1 MATCVAENPRPS
13 ITPAYPEKRDAER
26 GTFDVVTR
34 VWYRCGRYEHAR
46 HRAQQPQ
53 FIVESAG
60 TEVVLDGFTPSVTL
74 IGGACIDVS
83 EDAPD
88 DFPVVGDQRL
98 CRRAHVCQYHA
109 MSVTRQR
116 FRDVRRAR
124 VSELIGNRP
133 LSARSVLASSL
144 LGADQPRLPV
154 GALVAMA
161 SLFGISA
168 GAARTCLWRMA
179 SSGELTSD
187 EGSYALAGRL
197 LERRQ
202 RVDDASR
209 IDDAA
214 ARRWD
219 GTWELAIVS
228 LERRPAADR
237 LELRKAATALHLAEL
252 REGVWIRPDNL
263 DPQRLPT
270 SRAVLDQQCTHFH
283 GAATDI
289 TAGTMRSLFCLDA
302 WADDARILTEAMND
316 EPDAT
321 GTERF
326 TYQFALSIAVVRHLQ
341 LDPLLPAELIPNR
354 WPGRTL
360 RSTYR
365 RFDEAFKQRIN
376 DAFRQ
381 STE

>member
-1 MATCVAENPRPS
+1 
-13 ITPAYPEKRDAER
+13 
-26 GTFDVVTR
+26 
-34 VWYRCGRYEHAR
+34 
-46 HRAQQPQ
+46 
-53 FIVESAG
+53 
-60 TEVVLDGFTPSVTL
+60 
-74 IGGACIDVS
+74 
-83 EDAPD
+83 
-88 DFPVVGDQRL
+88 
-98 CRRAHVCQYHA
+98 
-109 MSVTRQR
+109 MSVTRQQ
-116 FRDVRRAR
+116 FRDTRRAR
-124 VSELIGNRP
+124 VSELIGDRP
-133 LSARSVLASSL
+133 LCARSVLASSL

-168 GAARTCLWRMA
+168 GAARTCLWRMV

-187 EGSYALAGRL
+187 DGSYALAGRL

-214 ARRWD
+214 AHRWD
-219 GTWELAIVS
+219 GKWELAIVS

-289 TAGTMRSLFCLDA
+289 TADTMRSLFCLDA

-321 GTERF
+321 GTEHF

-354 WPGRTL
+354 WPGRRL

-365 RFDEAFKQRIN
+365 RFDDAFKQRIN

-381 STE
+381 SLDFRNYAAAAAQASW